1 MESGIFFL
9 PDLKLPC
16 HPSFLSTA
24 GKKVVKALK
33 DQEML
38 EDLRKIVLTIRKA
51 HAIDKVN
58 EAVPLIFR
66 LVEL

>member
-1 MESGIFFL
+1 MDFFFS
-9 PDLKLPC
+9 PDLQLPC
-16 HPSFLSTA
+16 HPSFLSSA

-38 EDLRKIVLTIRKA
+38 EDLRKIFLAIRKV

-58 EAVPLIFR
+58 EAVPLISR

>member
-1 MESGIFFL
+1 M
-9 PDLKLPC
+9 
-16 HPSFLSTA
+16 
-24 GKKVVKALK
+24 K

-38 EDLRKIVLTIRKA
+38 EDLRKIFLAIRKV

-58 EAVPLIFR
+58 EAVPLISR